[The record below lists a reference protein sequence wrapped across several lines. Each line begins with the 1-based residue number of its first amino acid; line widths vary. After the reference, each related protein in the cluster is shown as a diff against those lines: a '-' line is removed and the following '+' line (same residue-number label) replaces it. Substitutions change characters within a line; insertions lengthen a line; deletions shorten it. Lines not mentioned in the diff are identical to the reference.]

1 VTLPASPPE
10 ARISRRHFLA
20 ASACAVGGLAVYA
33 GEFERHATQITH
45 RDAFLPG
52 LPAAFDG
59 FRVAQLSDI
68 HLDEFTEP
76 FFLRDAV
83 AQVNRLAPDAVFLTG
98 DYVTREI
105 GTRKY
110 AIGAAWQCADILK
123 TLQCRQV
130 YAILGNHDVVVS
142 GQEVTRAFTSNGIP
156 MLINSNLPL
165 ERDGAR
171 IWLAGLDDPVC
182 GRPNLNGAI
191 PPSIRHIPHEPIIL
205 LCHAPDYANRII
217 AHPAGQAVALMLSGH
232 THGGQVRAPF
242 LPPLYLPPL
251 GKMYI
256 EGWFYLGGMQLYV
269 NRGLG
274 SVGVPFRL
282 DCPPEITLFTFH
294 AQAGSA

>member
-1 VTLPASPPE
+1 MAL
-10 ARISRRHFLA
+10 
-20 ASACAVGGLAVYA
+20 YA

-45 RDAFLPG
+45 QDAFLPS
-52 LPAAFDG
+52 LPAPFDG

-76 FFLRDAV
+76 YFLRDAV

-98 DYVTREI
+98 DYVTHEI
-105 GTRKY
+105 GTRKF
-110 AIGAAWQCADILK
+110 AIGAAWQCAGILK

-130 YAILGNHDVVVS
+130 YAILGNHDVMVS

-171 IWLAGLDDPVC
+171 IWLAGLDDAVC
-182 GRPNLNGAI
+182 GQPDPDGAI
-191 PPSIRHIPHEPIIL
+191 PASIRHLPHEPIVL
-205 LCHAPDYANRII
+205 LCHAPDYANQLA

-232 THGGQVRAPF
+232 THGGQVRVPY

-251 GKMYI
+251 GKVFI
-256 EGWFYLGGMQLYV
+256 EGWFHPGGMQLYV

-274 SVGVPFRL
+274 AVGFPFRF
-282 DCPPEITLFTFH
+282 DCPPEITVFTFR
-294 AQAGSA
+294 AEPRSA